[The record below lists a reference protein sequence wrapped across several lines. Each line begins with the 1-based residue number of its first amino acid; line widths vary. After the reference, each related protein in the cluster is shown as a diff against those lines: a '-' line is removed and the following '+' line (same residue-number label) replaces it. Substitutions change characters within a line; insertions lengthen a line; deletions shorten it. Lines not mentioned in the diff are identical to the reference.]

1 MNKKPTA
8 EGKPKRR
15 GRNAQL
21 DGGFLVDHKH
31 GGIEEVSIQRE
42 AWYQTP
48 CARVPSPRKK
58 TKIFKMLRKIIKTNL
73 EYE

>member
-21 DGGFLVDHKH
+21 DGDFLVDYKH
-31 GGIEEVSIQRE
+31 GGIGKVSIQRE
-42 AWYQTP
+42 AWYQAP

-58 TKIFKMLRKIIKTNL
+58 NKNIQDAKKNHKN
-73 EYE
+73 